1 MDLNEVSRSTV
12 GYYDENAQRFKEGT
26 WEHDVSQNRTALI
39 EALKEFRPDQSS
51 YDILDFGCGPG
62 RDLVAF
68 SEAGHRPV
76 GLEGSPKFC
85 QMAKELS
92 SQEVWCQDFLNMDLP
107 EQGFDG
113 IFANASLFHI
123 PSTELIRILKEF
135 HRSLRERGVLF
146 SSIPRGSGE
155 GNNGGRWAH
164 YMEIEQ
170 LMDYF
175 QASGFELLSYY
186 YRPTGRART
195 EQPWLASL
203 ALRC

>member
-1 MDLNEVSRSTV
+1 MDFNEVTQSTV
-12 GYYDENAQRFKEGT
+12 GHYDENAQSYKEGT
-26 WEHDVSQNRTALI
+26 WDHDVSQNRQALI
-39 EALKEFRPDQSS
+39 EALKEFRPHQEK

-68 SEAGHRPV
+68 SEEGHEPV
-76 GLEGSPKFC
+76 GLDGSPKFC
-85 QMAKELS
+85 QMAEKLS
-92 SQEVWCQDFLNMDLP
+92 GKKVWCQDFLHMNLP
-107 EQGFDG
+107 DQRFDG
-113 IFANASLFHI
+113 IYANASLFHV
-123 PSTELIRILKEF
+123 PSSELVRVLKQF
-135 HRSLRERGVLF
+135 HRSLKDHGVFF

-155 GNNGGRWAH
+155 GYNGARWAH

-186 YRPTGRART
+186 YRPTGKPRS